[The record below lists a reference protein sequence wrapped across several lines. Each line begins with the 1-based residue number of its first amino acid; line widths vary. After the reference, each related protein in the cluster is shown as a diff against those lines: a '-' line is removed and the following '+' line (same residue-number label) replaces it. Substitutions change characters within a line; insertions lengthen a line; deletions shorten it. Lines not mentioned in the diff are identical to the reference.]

1 MKTARHEPLKSFL
14 KQLEQNWRVRICIKD
29 FVGFIPIDRTLY
41 DALQPYLGHNNPY
54 CIHIKSNK
62 ERYHHCLSMMKKIA
76 KKAVQLDGATF
87 CGVCYAGV
95 GEYVVPI
102 MSEDLLLGAITAG
115 FLSLSPQQTHPR
127 IITAMGDAQQEDVDR
142 AFRLYEQSI
151 TPMIAPQ
158 EQLVT
163 ELEFISSY
171 LAQSYH
177 AIQQAGDSQLIV
189 RQRTNTEE
197 IFRRFLDYV
206 HEHYTE
212 RLTVHSVSS
221 ALHCSESQL
230 NHMTKKRLGVT
241 FSTYVNKLRIEHAK
255 ELLLDTNES
264 MLSIALIVGYN
275 DSSYFSRVF
284 MQLMDIPP
292 SEFRRRYR

>member
-1 MKTARHEPLKSFL
+1 M
-14 KQLEQNWRVRICIKD
+14 
-29 FVGFIPIDRTLY
+29 
-41 DALQPYLGHNNPY
+41 
-54 CIHIKSNK
+54 
-62 ERYHHCLSMMKKIA
+62 
-76 KKAVQLDGATF
+76 
-87 CGVCYAGV
+87 
-95 GEYVVPI
+95 VPI

-197 IFRRFLDYV
+197 IFRRFWIMCMSTIQKGSR
-206 HEHYTE
+206 YTLLAV
-212 RLTVHSVSS
+212 RCIAPNLSLT
-221 ALHCSESQL
+221 
-230 NHMTKKRLGVT
+230 
-241 FSTYVNKLRIEHAK
+241 I
-255 ELLLDTNES
+255 
-264 MLSIALIVGYN
+264 
-275 DSSYFSRVF
+275 
-284 MQLMDIPP
+284 
-292 SEFRRRYR
+292 